1 VCIFDYHSVIFLTL
15 DVLTNLPL
23 AMIFE
28 FTASPGFDFITL
40 FSEQINVPVRD
51 NVLKIPKTLG
61 EGYVRKVGFGDDFRL
76 TIHRY
81 ILKED
86 LIIKRN
92 PAIKSNNV
100 RTIFFYNNWKA
111 LELKY
116 NNEENIPFSQ
126 KNDSS
131 ILLSSNDLRTEIRF
145 PAGSNIQYV
154 VVGITANRLRSVL
167 SIEKPNGT
175 IKTIT
180 AENASFLFF
189 ESLDPE
195 MQLLLKNIVSVDMNN
210 SLNNFYVQIK
220 VQELMY
226 LLFSKLSLRENTTFK
241 SINSNDAE
249 KLLVIRN
256 EILSDLSTP
265 PVLSELATLASMS
278 ETKLKQLFKQTFGDT
293 IYNYYQKARM
303 EEAAFL
309 LKQAKHSVSEV
320 GYELG
325 FSNLSHFSRLF
336 EKQYGITPKKFSYT
350 A

>member
-1 VCIFDYHSVIFLTL
+1 
-15 DVLTNLPL
+15 
-23 AMIFE
+23 MIFE
-28 FTASPGFDFITL
+28 FTAAPGFDFITQ

-51 NVLKIPKTLG
+51 NLLEIPKTLG
-61 EGYVRKVGFGDDFRL
+61 EGYVRKVGFGDDFKL

-81 ILKED
+81 VLNED
-86 LIIKRN
+86 LIVKRN
-92 PAIKSNNV
+92 PAPKSNDV
-100 RTIFFYNNWKA
+100 RTIFFYNNK
-111 LELKY
+111 EDFEVKC

-131 ILLSSNDLRTEIRF
+131 ILLSTNDLRSEIRF

-167 SIEKPNGT
+167 SIEKPNNT
-175 IKTIT
+175 IQTII

-210 SLNNFYVQIK
+210 SLKNFYVQIK

-241 SINSNDAE
+241 NINSKDAE

-256 EILSDLSTP
+256 EILSDFSTP
-265 PVLSELATLASMS
+265 PVLSELAIIASMS

-303 EEAAFL
+303 EQAAFL
-309 LKQAKHSVSEV
+309 LKQAKHSVSDV
-320 GYELG
+320 GYTLG

-336 EKQYGITPKKFSYT
+336 EKQYGITPKKYSST
-350 A
+350 S

>member
-1 VCIFDYHSVIFLTL
+1 
-15 DVLTNLPL
+15 
-23 AMIFE
+23 MIFE
-28 FTASPGFDFITL
+28 FTAAPGFDFIIQ
-40 FSEQINVPVRD
+40 FAKQINVPVRD
-51 NVLKIPKTLG
+51 NVLEIPKSMG

-92 PAIKSNNV
+92 PAIQSNNV
-100 RTIFFYNNWKA
+100 RTIFFYSNKED
-111 LELKY
+111 LEVKY

-131 ILLSSNDLRTEIRF
+131 ILLSTNDLRTEIRF

-154 VVGITANRLRSVL
+154 VVGITANRLQSIL

-210 SLNNFYVQIK
+210 SMNNFYVQIK

-226 LLFSKLSLRENTTFK
+226 LLFSKLSLRENTTFRNV
-241 SINSNDAE
+241 NSNDAE

-265 PVLSELATLASMS
+265 PILSELASIASMS

-350 A
+350 T